1 MIPKIEKLEVDLEL
15 LDSNG
20 DGKDPEFAGI
30 TESMEKV
37 IKKNKEQIKKKNAEN
52 QKKQVEKEKK
62 AQDEE
67 YAFVP
72 KQGFDWDNVSGAIT
86 DVI

>member
-1 MIPKIEKLEVDLEL
+1 M
-15 LDSNG
+15 
-20 DGKDPEFAGI
+20 
-30 TESMEKV
+30 
-37 IKKNKEQIKKKNAEN
+37 
-52 QKKQVEKEKK
+52 EKEKK

>member
-1 MIPKIEKLEVDLEL
+1 M
-15 LDSNG
+15 
-20 DGKDPEFAGI
+20 
-30 TESMEKV
+30 
-37 IKKNKEQIKKKNAEN
+37 KKSKEEIKKKRSEN
-52 QKKQVEKEKK
+52 EKKRVEKEKK